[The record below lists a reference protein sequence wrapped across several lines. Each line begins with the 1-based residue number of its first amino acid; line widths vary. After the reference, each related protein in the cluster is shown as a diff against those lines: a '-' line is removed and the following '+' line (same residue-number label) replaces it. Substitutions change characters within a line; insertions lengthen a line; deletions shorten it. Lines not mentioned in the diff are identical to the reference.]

1 MILKYLVIFK
11 PKLMD
16 SELWMAEAMPDLIP
30 PQFSTP

>member
-1 MILKYLVIFK
+1 MILKYLVSFK

-16 SELWMAEAMPDLIP
+16 SELGWVEAMPDLIP